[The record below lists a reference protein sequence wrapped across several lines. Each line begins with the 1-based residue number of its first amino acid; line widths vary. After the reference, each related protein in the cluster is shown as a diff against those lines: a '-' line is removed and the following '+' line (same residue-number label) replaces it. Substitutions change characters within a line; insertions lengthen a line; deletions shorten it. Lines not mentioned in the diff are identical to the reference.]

1 MTPTEVGVTETAD
14 LVVVVVVV
22 AAAVARCFLFTFLF
36 FIIPLGIIDSS
47 FHLFSTNWGRN

>member
-1 MTPTEVGVTETAD
+1 MTPTEAGVMETAD
-14 LVVVVVVV
+14 LVLVVVVV
-22 AAAVARCFLFTFLF
+22 AVARCFLFTFLF